1 MAKKRTFKEFK
12 QGIYKPNNSEKCLNR
27 TPIVYRSMLECRTFR
42 FFDNSPSVLKWG
54 SELFPIQY
62 MKGDKPA
69 RYWVDIYAEMKIGDE
84 VKKFIFEVKPEKQTI
99 SPKPSKN
106 KKRSTVVY
114 EQTMW
119 YINNQKWDA
128 ARAWAIK
135 NGLEFKIITEKDVEN
150 LEGRK

>member
-1 MAKKRTFKEFK
+1 
-12 QGIYKPNNSEKCLNR
+12 
-27 TPIVYRSMLECRTFR
+27 
-42 FFDNSPSVLKWG
+42 
-54 SELFPIQY
+54 
-62 MKGDKPA
+62 
-69 RYWVDIYAEMKIGDE
+69 MKIGDE